1 MAELITR
8 TVVELEQLG
17 VYHEL
22 NKAYIDAGLAKKW
35 ESATFD
41 ETTRKV
47 SFYTVPQPS
56 GDVEPAF
63 TFTFPEVDF
72 TEIYNA
78 IDALEE
84 KVDKNA
90 GDITGLR
97 TDVDAINNAET
108 GILKQAKNYTEE
120 KVKELADGAVKENA
134 DAIDALEGRADTV
147 EETVAKLDGADTVEG
162 SVKAQIKAA
171 KEELASDIAVTQG
184 EVDALEEVVAGM
196 YTNEQIDTKVADA
209 TKTVQDEVDALEQ
222 THAADK
228 EALEDTIALKA
239 DATALQEEVN
249 RAKSEEARIEGLVTA
264 ETQRATE
271 AEAGLNERLVEV
283 ETFFKT
289 AEGETID
296 QAMDTLV
303 EIQKYITEDGA
314 AADEMVK
321 DIAANAKAIE
331 DEVTRAT
338 GVESALDSRLQAV
351 ETAIG
356 EGGSVETQITDAI
369 AELDSDVKSTE
380 VEAGKGLQVEV
391 TEVDG
396 KLTSVTVTGSYDNTY
411 DAKGDAAQALTDAKA
426 YADEKDTAMDA
437 RVDVVETAIGENG
450 SVTTAIAEA
459 QADADSALEQIA
471 AIQYATEDE
480 VRSLWN

>member
-1 MAELITR
+1 MSEIITR

-17 VYHEL
+17 AYHKL

-41 ETTRKV
+41 EDTRTV

-56 GDVEPAF
+56 GDVEPAY
-63 TFTFPEVDF
+63 TFTLPKVDF
-72 TEIYNA
+72 TEIYNM
-78 IDALEE
+78 IDALEG

-90 GDITGLR
+90 EDITGLR
-97 TDVDAINNAET
+97 TDIDAINNAET
-108 GILKQAKNYTEE
+108 GILKQAKDYADE
-120 KVKELADGAVKENA
+120 KAKVNA
-134 DAIDALEGRADTV
+134 DAIDALEGRADVV
-147 EETVAKLDGADTVEG
+147 ESTVAKLDGDDTVEG

-171 KEELASDIAVTQG
+171 KEELVGNIATTQ
-184 EVDALEEVVAGM
+184 EELDTLEEKVDGM
-196 YTNEQIDTKVADA
+196 YTNEQIDTAVADA
-209 TKTVQDEVDALEQ
+209 KKAGTDAQDAVDALSE
-222 THAADK
+222 THVADK
-228 EALEDTIALKA
+228 KTLEDAIALKA
-239 DATALQEEVN
+239 DQTALQSEVN
-249 RAKSEEARIEGLVTA
+249 RATGEETRIEGLVTA

-289 AEGETID
+289 AEDETID

-314 AADEMVK
+314 AADQMVK
-321 DIAANAKAIE
+321 DISANAKAIE
-331 DEVTRAT
+331 DEVARAT
-338 GVESALDSRLQAV
+338 GVEGGLDKRLQSV

-369 AELDSDVKSTE
+369 GELDADVKSAD
-380 VEAGKGLQVEV
+380 VETGTGVQVQV

-396 KLTSVTVTGSYDNTY
+396 KVTTVTVTGNYDNTY
-411 DAKGDAAQALTDAKA
+411 DAKGNAAQALVDAKA
-426 YADEKDTAMDA
+426 YVNEKDTAMDA
-437 RVDVVETAIGENG
+437 RVDVVEAAIGENG

-471 AIQYATEDE
+471 AVSYATTEQIQA
-480 VRSLWN
+480 LWTTE